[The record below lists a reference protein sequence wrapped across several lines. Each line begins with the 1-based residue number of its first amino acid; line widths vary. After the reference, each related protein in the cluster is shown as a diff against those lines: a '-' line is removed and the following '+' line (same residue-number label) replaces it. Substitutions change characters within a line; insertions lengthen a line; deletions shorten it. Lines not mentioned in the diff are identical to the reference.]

1 MLEAVLG
8 SRNAERVLV
17 FLAARGEGYASGIAR
32 FYDTDLYGIQ
42 RQLDRLEDAG
52 VLMSRKVGRT
62 RVYRFNPR
70 FAFRK
75 ELQALLERAVE
86 FYPESERERLRVIRT
101 RPRRRRKPV

>member
-17 FLAARGEGYASGIAR
+17 FLAVRGEGYAAQLAR
-32 FYDTDLYGIQ
+32 FYDTALYGIQ

-52 VLMSRKVGRT
+52 ILMSRKVGKT
-62 RVYRFNPR
+62 RVYSFSPR

-75 ELQALLERAVE
+75 ELQALLERAIE
-86 FYPESERERLRVIRT
+86 FYPESERERLRVVRK
-101 RPRRRRKPV
+101 RPRRRGKPA